1 MTPFIYT
8 KMSLEIIVNNY
19 GAEYIKS
26 RSNPTIVKFSKLADR
41 KYRDEYGLYL
51 AEGVKL
57 CREAMDYAGVECVV
71 VSASGSESENVMEC
85 IESAHRKEI
94 RIIISDDAAYEKIS
108 TEKSPQ
114 GVTAVVKYPA
124 ELNNHTSLADWAE
137 GKRILMLD
145 EIRDPGNL
153 GTIIRSSEAMGIDGV
168 ILSSC
173 ADLYSPKTMRAA
185 MGALFRM
192 PTYLTNDTAS
202 AVRELKQHGRRVIA
216 SALYEKGE
224 SLTLGEYEC
233 RSSDCVIIGNEG
245 HGISPEVIEECGCT
259 VKIPMVGRTESLN
272 AASAAV
278 CILWEY
284 FREEHNK

>member
-1 MTPFIYT
+1 
-8 KMSLEIIVNNY
+8 MSLEIIVNKY

-26 RSNPTIVKFSKLADR
+26 RSNSTIVKFSKLADR

-57 CREAMDYAGVECVV
+57 CREAMEYARVDCVV
-71 VSASGSESENVMEC
+71 VSSSGAENSEKVMEC
-85 IESAHRKEI
+85 VEVAHNKGI
-94 RIIISDDAAYEKIS
+94 RIIIADDAAYAKIS

-114 GVTAVVKYPA
+114 GIIAVVKYPEPDKTA
-124 ELNNHTSLADWAE
+124 SLSDWAD

-153 GTIIRSSEAMGIDGV
+153 GTIIRSCEAMGMDGV

-192 PTYLTNDTAS
+192 PVYVTDDSVS
-202 AVRELKQHGRRVIA
+202 AVRELKQSGRRVIA

-233 RSSDCVIIGNEG
+233 RDSDCVIIGNEG
-245 HGISPEVIEECGCT
+245 HGLSDEVIEECGCT
-259 VKIPMVGRTESLN
+259 VRIPMAGRTESLN

-284 FREEHNK
+284 FRGEHNK

>member
-1 MTPFIYT
+1 
-8 KMSLEIIVNNY
+8 MSLEIIVNKY
-19 GAEYIKS
+19 SAEYIKS

-57 CREAMDYAGVECVV
+57 CREALEYAHVECVV
-71 VSASGSESENVMEC
+71 ASSSGVESGEKVMEC
-85 IESAHRKEI
+85 VETAHEKGI
-94 RIIISDDAAYEKIS
+94 RIIVADDSAYEKIS

-114 GVTAVVKYPA
+114 GITAVVKYPEPDKA
-124 ELNNHTSLADWAE
+124 KSLSDWAQ
-137 GKRILMLD
+137 GRRVLMLD

-153 GTIIRSSEAMGIDGV
+153 GTIIRSAEAMGIDGV

-192 PTYLTNDTAS
+192 PTYLTNDSVS
-202 AVRELKQHGRRVIA
+202 AVHELKQSGRRVIA

-233 RSSDCVIIGNEG
+233 RPSDCVIIGNEG
-245 HGISPEVIEECGCT
+245 HGLSESVIEECGCT
-259 VKIPMVGRTESLN
+259 VRIPMAGKTESLN

-284 FREEHNK
+284 FRGGHNNDVI